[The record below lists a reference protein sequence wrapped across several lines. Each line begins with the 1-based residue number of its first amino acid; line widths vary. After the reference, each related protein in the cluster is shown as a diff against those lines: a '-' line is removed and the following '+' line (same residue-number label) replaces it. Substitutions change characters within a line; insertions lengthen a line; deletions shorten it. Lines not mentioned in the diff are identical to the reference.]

1 MDGMSAAGS
10 LHLAW
15 RYVAHHRVRTLLLAL
30 ALGLTL
36 ALPLAVRTLLR
47 TAQQEWRSRAQATPL
62 VLGAKGSALELTLN
76 ALYFRRQ
83 GVDPIPFAST
93 HLVRDTGLGLPI
105 PLHVR
110 FHSQE
115 SPIVGTS
122 LDYFGFRGLQIADG
136 KTLGRLGDCVVGA
149 EVARARNLKPG
160 SFVMSSPEQVFDL
173 AGVYP
178 LNMRVTG
185 ILAENHTADDK
196 AIFVDVKTAWLIEGI
211 AHGHEDLVKTADA
224 TQIQEKQEG
233 NVVGSK
239 AVRMYAEVTDDNIG
253 GFHFHGDPDSFS
265 LTGVLVAPKDA
276 KSQAL
281 LLGKF
286 QNGADKQPLQLV
298 QPPQEMDALLAT
310 LVQAERFALLL
321 LLLLGAAVVLIVI
334 LVFALSFRLRRREFA
349 TLEDIGISRGTIA
362 LVKTCEVL
370 MVGAASLAIV
380 ASTLWLVQH
389 YGAALVRAGVQ

>member
-1 MDGMSAAGS
+1 MSLSGS

-15 RYVAHHRVRTLLLAL
+15 QYVVHHRVRTLLLAL

-47 TAQQEWRSRAQATPL
+47 MAQAEWRARAQATPL

-83 GVDPIPFAST
+83 GVDTIPVKST
-93 HLVRDTGLGLPI
+93 RVIRDIGLGEAI
-105 PLHVR
+105 PLLVQ

-122 LDYFGFRGLQIADG
+122 LDYFDFRGLKLAEG
-136 KTLGRLGDCVVGA
+136 HTLGRLGDCVVGA
-149 EVARARNLKPG
+149 EVARKRNLKPG
-160 SFVMSSPEQVFDL
+160 SSVMSSPEQVFDL

-178 LNMRVTG
+178 LKMRVTG
-185 ILAENHTADDK
+185 ILAENHSADDQ

-211 AHGHEDLVKTADA
+211 AHGHEDLVKTVDTA
-224 TQIQEKQEG
+224 QIQEKQDG

-239 AVRMYAEVTDDNIG
+239 AVRMYAEVTDANIG
-253 GFHFHGDPDSFS
+253 GFHFHGDSDTFP
-265 LTGVLVAPKDA
+265 LTGVLVVPRDA
-276 KSQAL
+276 KAQAL

-286 QNGADKQPLQLV
+286 QNKEDTLQLV

-310 LVQAERFALLL
+310 LVQAERFALVLL
-321 LLLLGAAVVLIVI
+321 LVLGTAVVLIVI
-334 LVFALSFRLRRREFA
+334 LVFALSFRLRRREFS

-362 LVKTCEVL
+362 LVKTCEILLVST
-370 MVGAASLAIV
+370 ASLAIV
-380 ASTLWLVQH
+380 AATLWLMQH
-389 YGAALVRAGVQ
+389 YGAVLVRAGVQ

>member
-1 MDGMSAAGS
+1 MDVMSLSGS

-15 RYVAHHRVRTLLLAL
+15 QYVVHHRVRTLLLAL

-47 TAQQEWRSRAQATPL
+47 MAQAEWRARAQATPL

-83 GVDPIPFAST
+83 GVDTIPVKSAR
-93 HLVRDTGLGLPI
+93 VIRDTGLGQAI
-105 PLHVR
+105 PMLVQ

-122 LDYFGFRGLQIADG
+122 LDYFDFRELKLAEGHM
-136 KTLGRLGDCVVGA
+136 LGRLGDCVVGA
-149 EVARARNLKPG
+149 EVARKRNLKPG
-160 SFVMSSPEQVFDL
+160 SSVMSSPEQVFDL

-178 LNMRVTG
+178 LKMRVTG
-185 ILAENHTADDK
+185 VLAENHTADDQ

-211 AHGHEDLVKTADA
+211 AHGHEDLVKTVDA
-224 TQIQEKQEG
+224 TQIQEKQDG

-239 AVRMYAEVTDDNIG
+239 AVRMYAEVTDANIG
-253 GFHFHGDPDSFS
+253 GFHFHGDSDTFP
-265 LTGVLVAPKDA
+265 LTGMLVVPRDA
-276 KSQAL
+276 KAQAL

-286 QNGADKQPLQLV
+286 QNKEDTLQLV

-310 LVQAERFALLL
+310 LVQAERFALVLL
-321 LLLLGAAVVLIVI
+321 LVLGTAVVLIVI
-334 LVFALSFRLRRREFA
+334 LVFALSFRLRRREFS

-362 LVKTCEVL
+362 LVKTCEILLVST
-370 MVGAASLAIV
+370 ASLAIV
-380 ASTLWLVQH
+380 AATLGLMQH
-389 YGAALVRAGVQ
+389 YGAVLVRAGVQ

>member
-1 MDGMSAAGS
+1 MSLRGS

-15 RYVAHHRVRTLLLAL
+15 QYVAHHRVRTLLLAL

-47 TAQQEWRSRAQATPL
+47 IAQQEWRARAQATPL

-83 GVDPIPFAST
+83 GVDAIPAKSAGM
-93 HLVRDTGLGLPI
+93 VRQTGLGQGI
-105 PLHVR
+105 PLHVK

-115 SPIVGTS
+115 TPIVGTS
-122 LDYFGFRGLQIADG
+122 LDYFPWRGLQVAEG
-136 KTLGRLGDCVVGA
+136 HMLGRLGDCVVGA
-149 EVARARNLKPG
+149 EVARLRNLKPG
-160 SFVMSSPEQVFDL
+160 GYVMSSPEQVFDL

-185 ILAENHTADDK
+185 VLTANHTADDQ
-196 AIFVDVKTAWLIEGI
+196 AIFVDVKTTWLIEGI
-211 AHGHEDLVKTADA
+211 AHGHEDLVKSTDA
-224 TQIQEKQEG
+224 AQIQEKQEG

-239 AVRMYAEVTDDNIG
+239 AVRMYAEVTDANIG
-253 GFHFHGDPDSFS
+253 GFHFHGDSDTYPLS
-265 LTGVLVAPKDA
+265 GVLVVPKDA

-286 QNGADKQPLQLV
+286 QNGAEDTLQLV

-310 LVQAERFALLL
+310 LVQAERFAIVLLL
-321 LLLLGAAVVLIVI
+321 VLGTAVVLIVT
-334 LVFALSFRLRRREFA
+334 LVFALSFRLRGREFA

-362 LVKTCEVL
+362 LVKTGEIL
-370 MVGAASLAIV
+370 LVGAASLAIV
-380 ASTLWLVQH
+380 AAALWLMQH
-389 YGAALVRAGVQ
+389 YGAVLVRAGVQ

>member
-1 MDGMSAAGS
+1 MDVMSLSGS

-15 RYVAHHRVRTLLLAL
+15 RYVVHHRVRTLLLAL

-47 TAQQEWRSRAQATPL
+47 MAQAEWRARAQATPL

-83 GVDPIPFAST
+83 GVDTIPVKST
-93 HLVRDTGLGLPI
+93 RLVRDTGLGQAI
-105 PLHVR
+105 PLLVQ

-122 LDYFGFRGLQIADG
+122 LDYFDFRGLKLAEG
-136 KTLGRLGDCVVGA
+136 HMLGRLGDCVVGA
-149 EVARARNLKPG
+149 EVARKRNLKPG
-160 SFVMSSPEQVFDL
+160 GSVMSSPEQVFDL

-185 ILAENHTADDK
+185 ILAENHTADDQ

-211 AHGHEDLVKTADA
+211 AHGHEDLVKTVDA
-224 TQIQEKQEG
+224 AQIQEKQDG

-239 AVRMYAEVTDDNIG
+239 AVRMYAEVTDANIG
-253 GFHFHGDPDSFS
+253 GFHFHGDSDTFP
-265 LTGVLVAPKDA
+265 LTGVLVVPRDA
-276 KSQAL
+276 KAQAL

-286 QNGADKQPLQLV
+286 QNKEDTLQLV

-310 LVQAERFALLL
+310 LVQAERFALVLL
-321 LLLLGAAVVLIVI
+321 LVLGTAVVLIVI
-334 LVFALSFRLRRREFA
+334 LVFALSFRLRRREFG

-362 LVKTCEVL
+362 LVKTCEILLVST
-370 MVGAASLAIV
+370 ASLAIV
-380 ASTLWLVQH
+380 AATLWLMQH
-389 YGAALVRAGVQ
+389 YGGVLVRAGVQ

>member
-1 MDGMSAAGS
+1 VDIMSLSGS

-15 RYVAHHRVRTLLLAL
+15 RYVAHHRARTLLLAL

-47 TAQQEWRSRAQATPL
+47 IAQQEWRARAQATPL

-83 GVDPIPFAST
+83 GVDAIPAKST
-93 HLVRDTGLGLPI
+93 QFVRDTGLGQAI
-105 PLHVR
+105 PLLVK

-115 SPIVGTS
+115 APIVGTS
-122 LDYFGFRGLQIADG
+122 LDYFSYRGLALAEG
-136 KTLGRLGDCVVGA
+136 HLMGRLGDCVVGA
-149 EVARARNLKPG
+149 EVARRRNLRPG

-185 ILAENHTADDK
+185 ILAENHTADDQ

-211 AHGHEDLVKTADA
+211 AHGHEDLVKVTDA
-224 TQIQEKQEG
+224 SQIQEKQEG

-239 AVRMYAEVTDDNIG
+239 AVRMYAEVTDANID
-253 GFHFHGDPDSFS
+253 GFHFHGDSDAHPLS
-265 LTGVLVAPKDA
+265 GVLVIPKDA
-276 KSQAL
+276 KAKAL

-286 QNGADKQPLQLV
+286 QNGTDNSLQLV

-310 LVQAERFALLL
+310 LVQAERFALVLL
-321 LLLLGAAVVLIVI
+321 LVLGTAVVLIVI

-362 LVKTCEVL
+362 LVKAGEIL
-370 MVGAASLAIV
+370 LIGGASLAIV
-380 ASTLWLVQH
+380 AAALWLMQH
-389 YGAALVRAGVQ
+389 YGAVLVRAGVQ

>member
-1 MDGMSAAGS
+1 MSLSGS
-10 LHLAW
+10 LYLAW

-47 TAQQEWRSRAQATPL
+47 IAQQEWRARAQATPL

-83 GVDPIPFAST
+83 GVDAIPAKSAR
-93 HLVRDTGLGLPI
+93 LVRDTELGQAI
-105 PLHVR
+105 PLLVK

-115 SPIVGTS
+115 APIVGTS
-122 LDYFGFRGLQIADG
+122 LDYFSYRGISLAEG
-136 KTLGRLGDCVVGA
+136 HLMGRLGDCVVGA
-149 EVARARNLKPG
+149 EVARRRNLRPG
-160 SFVMSSPEQVFDL
+160 SFIMSSPEQVFDL

-178 LNMRVTG
+178 LNMRITG
-185 ILAENHTADDK
+185 ILAENHTADDQ

-211 AHGHEDLVKTADA
+211 AHGHEDLVKVTDA
-224 TQIQEKQEG
+224 SQIQEKQEG

-239 AVRMYAEVTDDNIG
+239 AVRMYAEVTDANIG
-253 GFHFHGDPDSFS
+253 GFHFHGDSDAYPLS
-265 LTGVLVAPKDA
+265 GVLVIPKDA
-276 KSQAL
+276 KAKAL

-286 QNGADKQPLQLV
+286 ENGTDNSLQLV

-310 LVQAERFALLL
+310 LVQAERFALVLL
-321 LLLLGAAVVLIVI
+321 LVLGTAVVLIVI

-362 LVKTCEVL
+362 LVKAGEIL
-370 MVGAASLAIV
+370 LIGGASLAIV
-380 ASTLWLVQH
+380 AAALWIMQH
-389 YGAALVRAGVQ
+389 YGAVLVRAGVQ

>member
-1 MDGMSAAGS
+1 MSAAGS

-15 RYVAHHRVRTLLLAL
+15 RYIAHHRVRTLLLAL

-47 TAQQEWRSRAQATPL
+47 IAQQEWRARAQATPL

-83 GVDPIPFAST
+83 GVDTIPAKST
-93 HLVRDTGLGLPI
+93 RLVRDTSLGQAI

-122 LDYFGFRGLQIADG
+122 LDYFGFRGLQLAEG
-136 KTLGRLGDCVVGA
+136 HTLGRLGDCVVGA
-149 EVARARNLKPG
+149 EVARKRNLKPG
-160 SFVMSSPEQVFDL
+160 SYVMSSPEQVFDL

-185 ILAENHTADDK
+185 ILAENHTADDQ

-239 AVRMYAEVTDDNIG
+239 AVRMYAEVTDANIG
-253 GFHFHGDPDSFS
+253 GFHFHGDSDTYSIS
-265 LTGVLVAPKDA
+265 GVLVVPKDA

-286 QNGADKQPLQLV
+286 QNGGEQQTLQLV

-321 LLLLGAAVVLIVI
+321 LLLLGVAVVLIVI

-349 TLEDIGISRGTIA
+349 TLEDIGISRSTIA
-362 LVKTCEVL
+362 LVKTCEILLVS
-370 MVGAASLAIV
+370 AASLAIV
-380 ASTLWLVQH
+380 AITLWLVQH
-389 YGAALVRAGVQ
+389 YGAVMVRAGVQ

>member
-1 MDGMSAAGS
+1 MSLSGS

-15 RYVAHHRVRTLLLAL
+15 QYVVHHRVRTLLLAL

-47 TAQQEWRSRAQATPL
+47 MAQAEWRARAQATPL

-83 GVDPIPFAST
+83 GVDTIPAKST
-93 HLVRDTGLGLPI
+93 RVIHDTGLGKAI
-105 PLHVR
+105 PLLVQ

-122 LDYFGFRGLQIADG
+122 LDYFDFRGLKLAEG
-136 KTLGRLGDCVVGA
+136 HTLGRLGDCVVGA
-149 EVARARNLKPG
+149 EVARKRNLKPG

-185 ILAENHTADDK
+185 ILAENHTADDQ

-211 AHGHEDLVKTADA
+211 AHGHEDLVKTVDA
-224 TQIQEKQEG
+224 AQIQEKQDG

-239 AVRMYAEVTDDNIG
+239 AVRMYAEVTDANIG
-253 GFHFHGDPDSFS
+253 GFHFHGDSDTFP
-265 LTGVLVAPKDA
+265 LTGVLVVPRDA
-276 KSQAL
+276 KAKAL

-286 QNGADKQPLQLV
+286 QNKEDTLQLV

-310 LVQAERFALLL
+310 LVQAERFALVLL
-321 LLLLGAAVVLIVI
+321 LVLGTAVVLIVV
-334 LVFALSFRLRRREFA
+334 LVFALSFRLRRREFS

-362 LVKTCEVL
+362 LVKTCEILLVST
-370 MVGAASLAIV
+370 ASLAIV
-380 ASTLWLVQH
+380 AATLWLMQH
-389 YGAALVRAGVQ
+389 YGAVLVRAGVQ